1 MASQHQGF
9 VGIGGVNNDPFLK
22 RHMAAAGYEFRPQSN
37 LSLNVDVHYSPDRGE
52 ADWKP
57 LVEELITEA
66 HVSPDISRINYAG
79 RFGLTVFPVNF
90 AASNIETKVGF
101 GTKIGLVNTTDDLE
115 ALDSAENDDRA
126 VVTQHQMH
134 PCFGFV
140 LSGEV
145 WSGSTG
151 GRIRMDQMAYIE
163 IVNATTLEMKNNSV
177 VMVDLMRKF

>member
-9 VGIGGVNNDPFLK
+9 VGIGGVTNDPFLK

-37 LSLNVDVHYSPDRGE
+37 LSLNVDVHYSPDLGE

-57 LVEELITEA
+57 LVEELINEV

-101 GTKIGLVNTTDDLE
+101 GTNIGLVNTSDDLQ
-115 ALDSAENDDRA
+115 ALDTEGSDERA
-126 VVTQHQMH
+126 VVAQHQMH
-134 PCFGFV
+134 PVFGFV

-145 WSGSTG
+145 WSGPMG
-151 GRIRMDQMAYIE
+151 GRIRMDKMAYIE
-163 IVNATTLEMKNNSV
+163 NVNATTLEMKNNNV